1 MITAEHPPFPGI
13 RVARA
18 KTTAESAALTGGVAG
33 RACGLIAS
41 LMGLMIPMQ
50 GPMGAM
56 SPILMTLTGAVFGA
70 MVGAFISL
78 VAEAALASYRT
89 DADADRIEAS
99 LFERVAATV
108 RASDSA

>member
-13 RVARA
+13 RVARV

-33 RACGLIAS
+33 SACGLIAS

-56 SPILMTLTGAVFGA
+56 SPILMTLTGAIFGA
-70 MVGAFISL
+70 TVGAFIRL
-78 VAEAALASYRT
+78 VAEAALASCRM
-89 DADADRIEAS
+89 DADADRVEAS

-108 RASDSA
+108 RASEPA